1 MKKDSN
7 WLLEARKALKLTQNE
22 LADRLGVAKNY
33 IYLIESGRKPLTNSI
48 RSAVEK
54 LDSPQSLTPDACL
67 EDRVRSAERRADIA
81 ERKLKQV
88 NDTLDIILQIT
99 AKLKEAVK

>member
-7 WLLEARKALKLTQNE
+7 WLLEARKALKLTQQE

-33 IYLIESGRKPLTNSI
+33 IYLMESGRKPLTDSI

-54 LDSPQSLTPDACL
+54 LDSPLNLTSDACL
-67 EDRVRSAERRADIA
+67 EDRVRAAERRADIA
-81 ERKLKQV
+81 ERKLRQV
-88 NDTLDIILQIT
+88 SDTLDIILQIT
-99 AKLKEAVK
+99 TKLKEVVK